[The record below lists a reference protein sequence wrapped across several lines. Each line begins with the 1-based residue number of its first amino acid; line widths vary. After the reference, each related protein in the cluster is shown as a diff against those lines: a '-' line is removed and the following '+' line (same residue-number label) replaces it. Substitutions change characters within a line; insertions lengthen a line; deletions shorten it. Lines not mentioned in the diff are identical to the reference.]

1 MNDINT
7 NNIHTPIGIPPKSEL
22 DLIEALGEHPE
33 LVSKYNELNKLA
45 EITFMGW
52 LEMDFLAALA
62 IRDPEIIA
70 RIERESSELKDK
82 LLNTIEIIKKSQFLR
97 YALKCAVPMSK
108 GVLDSIYDD
117 IDIDAY
123 MHKGFKN
130 RKALE
135 EAGICGCYH
144 CGKIFT
150 YPKDI
155 SEECFVD
162 DGQTLLCPYCG
173 IDSVIP
179 PTTDIPF
186 NKETLF
192 VIGDRAFA
200 GYCSNESACIKAIL
214 EQRTIE

>member
-1 MNDINT
+1 MSDTDNSLNS
-7 NNIHTPIGIPPKSEL
+7 PIGFPPKSEL

-33 LVSKYNELNKLA
+33 LVSKCNSLNKLA

-52 LEMDFLAALA
+52 LDMDFLAALA
-62 IRDPEIIA
+62 IRDSEIIA
-70 RIERESSELKDK
+70 RIERESPELKDK
-82 LLNTIEIIKKSQFLR
+82 LFQTIETIKKSQYLR
-97 YALKCAVPMSK
+97 YELKFAVPMPK
-108 GVLDSIYDD
+108 GVMDSVYDG
-117 IDIDAY
+117 IDIDAC
-123 MHKGFKN
+123 MHNSFKN

-135 EAGICGCYH
+135 EAGVCGCYH
-144 CGKIFT
+144 CGEIFP
-150 YPKDI
+150 YPKEI
-155 SEECFVD
+155 PEEYFVD
-162 DGQTLLCPYCG
+162 NGQTLVCPYCG

-214 EQRTIE
+214 EQKPIE